1 MKYFEVNN
9 DNNHLQIDDTY
20 MNLYMTRKIKLNDTS
35 GSIQFQ
41 SNEIMAA
48 IGNGTNSING
58 YCSNSSD
65 HCDYYIDNAQ
75 NAYIYLFASTPQSSS
90 TSGMQIFNESGALVF
105 DSNQKQAKVIA
116 VGTNSGT
123 VIGSNIAIASGG
135 LTKISDLTTKTRPF
149 VEHQQKYE
157 KVMENDWVE
166 EEYTMMEGQ
175 MVDGVYTYVPV
186 KKTRRVWKPVEKWK
200 WVTYYYGVINGQDVY
215 HTYTHNVYINGG
227 IISTKQFKEETKEGE
242 WREIYRNFWGVQNYG
257 TAWSD
262 ALVGQYHAHRNNS
275 SGVISAYSYVVLD
288 VNGL

>member
-9 DNNHLQIDDTY
+9 DNNHLQVDDTY

-35 GSIQFQ
+35 GRIQFQ

-75 NAYIYLFASTPQSSS
+75 NAYIYIFASTPQSSS

-123 VIGSNIAIASGG
+123 VIGNNIAIASGG
-135 LTKISDLTTKTRPF
+135 LTKISDLTVQIDSKILWQPRYESVTKWEF
-149 VEHQQKYE
+149 
-157 KVMENDWVE
+157 
-166 EEYTMMEGQ
+166 
-175 MVDGVYTYVPV
+175 VDGKFQPVTKMEWHDYYDIYIGRREIRNIYTNN
-186 KKTRRVWKPVEKWK
+186 
-200 WVTYYYGVINGQDVY
+200 I
-215 HTYTHNVYINGG
+215 YINGG
-227 IISTKQFKEETKEGE
+227 VISTKEFKKDEFDSGMKTL
-242 WREIYRNFWGVQNYG
+242 YNQLGVTYQDSLYYQTHYPAGFSYG
-257 TAWSD
+257 
-262 ALVGQYHAHRNNS
+262 VNKS
-275 SGVISAYSYVVLD
+275 SGVISTYSYVVLD